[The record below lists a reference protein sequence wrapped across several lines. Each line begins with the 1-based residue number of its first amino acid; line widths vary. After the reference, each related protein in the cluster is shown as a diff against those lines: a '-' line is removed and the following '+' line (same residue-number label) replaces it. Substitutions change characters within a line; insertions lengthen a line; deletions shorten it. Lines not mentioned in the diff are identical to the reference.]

1 MLSSKELIKTRKE
14 EIVGAC
20 EKLYKT
26 MSFKDITM
34 KVIAGSTTFTRTSIY
49 NYFHTKE
56 EIFLA
61 LTKKEYDLWNKDLTE
76 IIENNKKLSKD
87 NIAKEIAKSLEKRE
101 QMLKLV
107 SMNHFDMEANSR
119 PEILT
124 EFKVSFGN
132 SIKLVSQI
140 IKKFCQKSTN
150 KQVQEFVYS
159 FFPFVYGIYPYAIVN
174 TEQKKAMEKA
184 KVGYTY
190 HTIYE
195 LAYSCIK
202 KLL

>member
-1 MLSSKELIKTRKE
+1 
-14 EIVGAC
+14 
-20 EKLYKT
+20 
-26 MSFKDITM
+26 
-34 KVIAGSTTFTRTSIY
+34 
-49 NYFHTKE
+49 
-56 EIFLA
+56 
-61 LTKKEYDLWNKDLTE
+61 
-76 IIENNKKLSKD
+76 
-87 NIAKEIAKSLEKRE
+87 
-101 QMLKLV
+101 MLKLV

-140 IKKFCQKSTN
+140 VKKFCPKSTN

-174 TEQKKAMEKA
+174 AEQKKAMKKA

-195 LAYSCIK
+195 LAYSCVK

>member
-14 EIVGAC
+14 EIVSAC

-34 KVIAGSTTFTRTSIY
+34 KVISGSTTFTRTSIY

-56 EIFLA
+56 EIFLV

-87 NIAKEIAKSLEKRE
+87 NLAKEIAKSLEKRE

-119 PEILT
+119 TEILT

-140 IKKFCQKSTN
+140 IKKFCPKSTN

-159 FFPFVYGIYPYAIVN
+159 FFPFVYGIYPYAVVN

-195 LAYSCIK
+195 LAYSCVK